1 MPKKPTYKELE
12 QRIQVL
18 EKAEFVSKQLKER
31 LHKIEREQSE
41 RKQIEKA
48 LSQSE
53 TYLRNLIFSI
63 PDLIWLKDENGK
75 YLFCNSKFER
85 FFGAKKKEIV
95 GKTDYDFV
103 DRELADFFRQHDQI
117 AISKGRPSTNEEE
130 IIYADDGH
138 TEIIETI
145 KSPMF
150 GSDGQFV
157 GVLGIARDITERK
170 QAEEERK
177 RLEIQ
182 LHQAQKMEAIGTL
195 AGGVAHDINNIL
207 AGIVGNAQL
216 AELQMGDP
224 IKVKKNINHIVE
236 GSLNAAALIRQ
247 ILTYKRQSEYKKR
260 PLNVFVLLKET
271 LKLLRSTMP
280 SNIKIR
286 ENIFSKAKI
295 MADSAQTQQVIMN
308 LCTNAYRAMSDTGG
322 TLTVGLQEIEEEEPP
337 FFSDV

>member
-85 FFGAKKKEIV
+85 FFGEKKKEIV

-103 DRELADFFRQHDQI
+103 DKELADFFRQHDQI

-150 GSDGQFV
+150 GSGWAV
-157 GVLGIARDITERK
+157 CRRTRYCKG
-170 QAEEERK
+170 
-177 RLEIQ
+177 
-182 LHQAQKMEAIGTL
+182 
-195 AGGVAHDINNIL
+195 
-207 AGIVGNAQL
+207 
-216 AELQMGDP
+216 
-224 IKVKKNINHIVE
+224 
-236 GSLNAAALIRQ
+236 
-247 ILTYKRQSEYKKR
+247 YY
-260 PLNVFVLLKET
+260 
-271 LKLLRSTMP
+271 
-280 SNIKIR
+280 
-286 ENIFSKAKI
+286 
-295 MADSAQTQQVIMN
+295 
-308 LCTNAYRAMSDTGG
+308 
-322 TLTVGLQEIEEEEPP
+322 
-337 FFSDV
+337 